1 MNPVR
6 FFKELRFRWFY
17 RWLTR
22 SGIQLTTHGSICQW
36 TIAGGSLGPAS
47 TVLCAG
53 AGHDISFEKAL
64 LAAYGCKIV
73 LLDPSP
79 TGIAT
84 VQRENIPAG
93 RLQFLP
99 VALAGQDGR
108 LKFQEPEDSR
118 EGSFRAESHGTGTGL
133 EFPTRSLASLMN
145 EQGWRHI
152 DLLKMDIEGCEYEVI
167 DNLLARRLDI
177 RQICVEFHH
186 GRAFGHTRNEMIRA
200 ILRLRRAGFDL
211 VHCHHQDHTFLRRQ

>member
-17 RWLTR
+17 ALLTR
-22 SGIQLTTHGSICQW
+22 PSVPLTTHGDVCQW
-36 TIAGGSLGPAS
+36 TIAGGGLGPAS

-64 LAAYGCKIV
+64 LAAYGCKVI

-84 VQRENIPAG
+84 VRRENIPAG
-93 RLQFLP
+93 QLRFLP

-108 LKFQEPEDSR
+108 LKFQAPEDFL
-118 EGSFRAESHGTGTGL
+118 EGSFRAESHGTETGL
-133 EFPTRSLASLMN
+133 EFPTRSLVSLMN
-145 EQGWRHI
+145 EFGFRHI
-152 DLLKMDIEGCEYEVI
+152 DLLKMDIEGCEYAVLT
-167 DNLLARRLDI
+167 NLLAERLDV

-186 GRAFGHTRNEMIRA
+186 GRAFGHSRNETIRA
-200 ILRLRRAGFDL
+200 IFRLRRAGYDL
-211 VHCHHQDHTFLRRQ
+211 VHRHHQDHTFLRRQ